1 MPEHLRA
8 LVVILVLASVIFS
21 FAKRPLCAV
30 AMTREDFVRRR
41 NLWFAVTLI
50 AFLAHNFWVYVVGVG
65 VLLWRAAGNE
75 HNRLALYF
83 ALLFAVP
90 PIAAV
95 IGGAGIIEQ
104 VFSIH
109 YLRLLGLVIL
119 LPMWWTLRRRVDV
132 PRFGTTTADKL
143 LVAYL
148 LLLFLLR
155 FRGFTSTDSLR
166 FGFYLFVDDF
176 LPYYVASRALR
187 NLDQVREAMA
197 AFVLAAMLMAL
208 LGVFE
213 MTRHWL
219 LYSPLAEA
227 LGVDWVYGTYLGR
240 ESTLRALATTGQP
253 IVLGYVMVI
262 ALAFYHFLWRS
273 IPDMWRIPGLLLLIA
288 GLLSP
293 LSRGPWIAAMVL
305 PVLFALTGER
315 PARKLALMGIATSA
329 VVALLLTS
337 PLSGTIVDYLPF
349 VGTVD
354 AENVT
359 YRQRLIDNSLIV
371 IAQNPMF
378 GSFDALFTPE
388 MEALRQGEGII
399 DVVNTYIAITL
410 SYGLVALALF
420 VGVLLSALVVVW
432 KTMSSLP
439 GKDDDHYR
447 LGQTLLVAVV
457 AIFVLISTV
466 SSILVIP
473 IVNWTV
479 AGLGIAYARMLTAA
493 NTAMRAVR
501 R

>member
-8 LVVILVLASVIFS
+8 LVVILVLASAIFS

-41 NLWFAVTLI
+41 NLWFTITLI
-50 AFLAHNFWVYVVGVG
+50 AFLAHNFWVYIVAVGILV
-65 VLLWRAAGNE
+65 WRARARE
-75 HNRLALYF
+75 HNPLALYF

-90 PIAAV
+90 PISAV
-95 IGGAGIIEQ
+95 IGGAGIIEH
-104 VFSIH
+104 FISID
-109 YLRLLGLVIL
+109 YLRLLALVIL
-119 LPMWWTLRRRVDV
+119 LPMWWMLRRRADV
-132 PRFGTTTADKL
+132 PRFGTTTADKFL
-143 LVAYL
+143 IAYL

-187 NLDQVREAMA
+187 NLEQVREAMV
-197 AFVLAAMLMAL
+197 AFVLAAMVMAL

-213 MTRHWL
+213 MARYWL

-227 LGVDWVYGTYLGR
+227 LGVDWVYGAYLGR
-240 ESTLRALATTGQP
+240 ESTLRALASTGQP
-253 IVLGYVMVI
+253 IVLGFVMVI
-262 ALAFYHFLWRS
+262 ALGFYYFLWRS
-273 IPDMWRIPGLLLLIA
+273 IPDRWRMPGLLLLIA

-305 PVLFALTGER
+305 PVVFALTGER
-315 PARKLALMGIATSA
+315 PARKLALLGTVAGA
-329 VVALLLTS
+329 VVALLLIS
-337 PLSGTIVDYLPF
+337 AAGSTIIDYLPF
-349 VGTVD
+349 VGNVD

-371 IAQNPMF
+371 IAQNPLF
-378 GSFDALFTPE
+378 GSFDVFYRPE
-388 MEALRQGEGII
+388 MEELRQGEGII
-399 DVVNTYIAITL
+399 DVVNAYIGIAL
-410 SYGLVALALF
+410 SYGLVGVALF
-420 VGVLLSALVVVW
+420 VGILLSALLAVW

-447 LGQTLLVAVV
+447 LGQTLLAALVV
-457 AIFVLISTV
+457 IFILILTV

-479 AGLGIAYARMLTAA
+479 AGLGIAYARMLTVA
-493 NTAMRAVR
+493 NPAIRAVR
-501 R
+501 Q